1 MILLRNV
8 ASTAHK
14 RVHTRAIVRSDQGSK
29 KLDRFC
35 LKRGLVELFFFCFRK
50 MFLPRVSARDG
61 QINVQIE
68 RDSLRMK
75 IKIFLS
81 EGQIICSSM
90 LKELSIFVANIDI
103 ERCSTG
109 SVRM

>member
-35 LKRGLVELFFFCFRK
+35 LKRGLVELFFFLFSKNVLATSLGERRTNKCSDRTGLVTYENKNFSVRGADNLFVNVK
-50 MFLPRVSARDG
+50 RVV
-61 QINVQIE
+61 N
-68 RDSLRMK
+68 
-75 IKIFLS
+75 
-81 EGQIICSSM
+81 ICS
-90 LKELSIFVANIDI
+90 KY
-103 ERCSTG
+103 
-109 SVRM
+109 